1 MSRYAVEVLPAAR
14 RQVKKLSS
22 DGYRLVRPVIRS
34 LAENPR
40 PNGYKPLHGKLKGLY
55 RIDAGNYRVVYQIK
69 DDLLIVVV
77 VKVANRRDVYR

>member
-22 DGYRLVRPVIRS
+22 DAYRLVRPVIRS

-69 DDLLIVVV
+69 DDVLIVVV

>member
-22 DGYRLVRPVIRS
+22 DAYRLVRPVIRS

-40 PNGYKPLHGKLKGLY
+40 PNGYKPLHGKLKPL
-55 RIDAGNYRVVYQIK
+55 Q
-69 DDLLIVVV
+69 
-77 VKVANRRDVYR
+77 NRRRKLSCGLSNKR